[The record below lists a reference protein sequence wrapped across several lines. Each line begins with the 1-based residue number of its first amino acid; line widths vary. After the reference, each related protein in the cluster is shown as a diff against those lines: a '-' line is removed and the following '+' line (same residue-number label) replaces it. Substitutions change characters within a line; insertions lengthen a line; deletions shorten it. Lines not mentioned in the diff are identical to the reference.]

1 MFTSLSLYQPS
12 EEISETQQQRVDRWP
27 LIHYIQ
33 SLLEGK
39 GADQKIEALRDT
51 FNQYKPLPQQNG
63 DIFVKK
69 ILEML
74 WPNCKWFKKLSEAT
88 TNKDDDDDDHIIV
101 KHEKIPKHDDDDD
114 DSHDSQDVSDTSN
127 SNLPDVFALIE
138 TDNAYYFLASY
149 RGATLQDLIT
159 YNPGVLSSNLKKSF
173 IIYQLLR
180 VVASLHNRGLLHGG
194 LKASNILVDE
204 NLWIQ
209 LAGMEFE
216 PYVNDFGKFKQTRI
230 YGSEI
235 LTL

>member
-1 MFTSLSLYQPS
+1 
-12 EEISETQQQRVDRWP
+12 
-27 LIHYIQ
+27 LINYIQ

-39 GADQKIEALRDT
+39 GADQKIEALNDA
-51 FNQYKPLPQQNG
+51 FNQYKPLPQQTG

-69 ILEML
+69 IQEML
-74 WPNCKWFKKLSEAT
+74 WPNCKWFRKLSEAT
-88 TNKDDDDDDHIIV
+88 TAEDDDHIVV
-101 KHEKIPKHDDDDD
+101 KREIIPKYNGSNDN
-114 DSHDSQDVSDTSN
+114 QDLSDTSN

-173 IIYQLLR
+173 VIYQLLR
-180 VVASLHNRGLLHGG
+180 IIASLHSRGILHGG

-209 LAGMEFE
+209 LAGIEFE
-216 PYVNDFGKFKQTRI
+216 PNVNDFGKLSK
-230 YGSEI
+230 SN
-235 LTL
+235 